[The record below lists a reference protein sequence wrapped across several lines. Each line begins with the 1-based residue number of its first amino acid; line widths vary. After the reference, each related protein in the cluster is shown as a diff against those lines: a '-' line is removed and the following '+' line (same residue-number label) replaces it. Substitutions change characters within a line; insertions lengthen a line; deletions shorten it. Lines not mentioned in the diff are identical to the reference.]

1 MASEAWTVFAGVDFA
16 PWRLFDTTD
25 LDEARE
31 RCARVLNPHALEV
44 LGRGQRLHAR
54 MAHRR
59 LGPLSLNR
67 LSWQAPVAVDP
78 GRLDDYYL
86 LSLPVRGEA
95 VFHLD
100 GETIDVT
107 PQRPAIVSG
116 AQRFRLTASE
126 GFDQIVL
133 RTEQL
138 AAAHNPSVIIVSFIA
153 DDVRRTELRR
163 RADSGH
169 ALRSAQ
175 QLRRTEHQLLAPDR
189 ELQALSQQAHGVAL
203 LRVARAQSVRARRE
217 MERRQLGSLRLLR
230 PDVRRAQSGVV
241 LRRQTARLRLRG
253 PVSSRRGRALIV
265 ATGAAEQ
272 QRDGQVAELI
282 KRAPGPVPT
291 LGSYLHHFTLRIL
304 SICRFHNTLPEVQ
317 RPKPAPFTGTQKP
330 APRFLRRA
338 CVPCYLACLP

>member
-1 MASEAWTVFAGVDFA
+1 MLLLLAWALGFAWFA
-16 PWRLFDTTD
+16 LALPGPAGEERTD
-25 LDEARE
+25 
-31 RCARVLNPHALEV
+31 AL
-44 LGRGQRLHAR
+44 R
-54 MAHRR
+54 
-59 LGPLSLNR
+59 
-67 LSWQAPVAVDP
+67 
-78 GRLDDYYL
+78 
-86 LSLPVRGEA
+86 
-95 VFHLD
+95 
-100 GETIDVT
+100 
-107 PQRPAIVSG
+107 
-116 AQRFRLTASE
+116 
-126 GFDQIVL
+126 
-133 RTEQL
+133 
-138 AAAHNPSVIIVSFIA
+138 
-153 DDVRRTELRR
+153 DVRR
-163 RADSGH
+163 DG
-169 ALRSAQ
+169 
-175 QLRRTEHQLLAPDR
+175 APFGVHLVLIEIID
-189 ELQALSQQAHGVAL
+189 LHGQKRPCPDMERDENMPYVL
-203 LRVARAQSVRARRE
+203 GIKTFDQVRRE